1 MMKAFKGGH
10 RIMDNGY
17 ILVATV
23 IDSKVGIG
31 FEMYGWHRCHGRFQ
45 ISDDE
50 SQAEIYD
57 YMDEAERDRDM
68 FLEAV
73 RSRFPGDSV
82 SVIIR
87 EAE

>member
-1 MMKAFKGGH
+1 
-10 RIMDNGY
+10 MDNGY
-17 ILVATV
+17 ILTV

-73 RSRFPGDSV
+73 RSRFPGEGQRHHQGSRMKGV
-82 SVIIR
+82 SQAMVY
-87 EAE
+87 